1 MQVITPATDLSPLLG
16 TSLGTGEWL
25 TIDQTMIDGFADLTG
40 DHQWLHT
47 EPERAA
53 RGPYGTTIAHGFLVL
68 SLLPRL
74 AGDAVEIAG
83 FASVVNYGLD
93 RVRFP
98 APVPSGARVR
108 DVVTLDTAEQTPR
121 GTLVRMTHTVE
132 VEGQER
138 PGCVAQ
144 QLRLLVAAG

>member
-25 TIDQTMIDGFADLTG
+25 TIDQTMINGFADLTG

-74 AGDAVEIAG
+74 AADAVEIAG
-83 FASVVNYGLD
+83 FASVVNYGMD

-98 APVPSGARVR
+98 APVPSGSRVR